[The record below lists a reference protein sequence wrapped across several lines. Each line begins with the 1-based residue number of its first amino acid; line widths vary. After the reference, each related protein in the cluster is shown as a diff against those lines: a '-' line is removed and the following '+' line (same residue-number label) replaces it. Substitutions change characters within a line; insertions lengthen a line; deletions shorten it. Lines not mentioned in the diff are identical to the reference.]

1 MPHRPGHGTQRRR
14 IERQSRGQT
23 ATPISKGAQQAAN
36 TALVNAEINRLNRFV
51 EQNQDLKNQISII

>member
-23 ATPISKGAQQAAN
+23 PTKISKSA
-36 TALVNAEINRLNRFV
+36 
-51 EQNQDLKNQISII
+51 